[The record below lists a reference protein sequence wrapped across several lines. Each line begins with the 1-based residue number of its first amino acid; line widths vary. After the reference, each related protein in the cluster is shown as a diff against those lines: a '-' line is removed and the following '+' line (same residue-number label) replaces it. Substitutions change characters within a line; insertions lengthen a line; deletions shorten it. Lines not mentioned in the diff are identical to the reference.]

1 MMQAVPQTPSL
12 ALRYALERDGR
23 DDVAVTVPASS
34 VHRFRLP
41 DRETKARFV
50 NAVLGAR
57 CERDEKLELLGEDVA
72 RLKPA
77 GRARLRRRVGVLTPA
92 VGLISNLNAWE
103 NISLPAAYHGTPPLG
118 QVAES
123 ARDALV
129 ALGADPERLLA
140 LLPDELG
147 SFEKKLVEF
156 TRLLIAAPELAIF
169 DALGDDLEPGE
180 HARAA
185 SFEKEYLARHP
196 AGTLIYVDLP
206 ESRP

>member
-1 MMQAVPQTPSL
+1 MMQAAPGTPAL
-12 ALRYALERDGR
+12 ALRYALRRDGH
-23 DDVAVTVPASS
+23 DEVALAVSAAS
-34 VHRFRLP
+34 VHRVRLP

-50 NAVLGAR
+50 TAVLDAR
-57 CERDEKLELLGEDVA
+57 SELDETLELLGEDVT

-77 GRARLRRRVGVLTPA
+77 GRARLRRRIGVLTPA
-92 VGLISNLNAWE
+92 VGLISSLNAWE

-118 QVAES
+118 QVAEA

-140 LLPDELG
+140 RLPDELG
-147 SFEKKLVEF
+147 SFERKLVKF
-156 TRLLIAAPELAIF
+156 TRLLVTAPDLAVF
-169 DALGDDLEPGE
+169 DALGDDLDPGE

-185 SFEKEYLARHP
+185 GFEAEYLARHP

-206 ESRP
+206 ESRS